1 MTRCVGVLQ
10 QGHRLAH
17 ERGIDLVQGALEAD
31 GAVPVHAALELEAK
45 QGVKID
51 VGPDH
56 PDLACREGPLVK
68 RRVVVEA
75 TVGGVVILAFD
86 PRPESAVDRVEAAG
100 VGGAEQGQ
108 ELSPAGPKKTLYFP
122 LPSWLIGSRMDKTDA
137 ELGAHQREMPGA
149 VVRAVVDIQA

>member
-17 ERGIDLVQGALEAD
+17 ERSIDLVQGALEAD

-45 QGVKID
+45 QGVEID

-68 RRVVVEA
+68 RRVVVEGH
-75 TVGGVVILAFD
+75 GGGCGDTRLRPT
-86 PRPESAVDRVEAAG
+86 PRACG
-100 VGGAEQGQ
+100 
-108 ELSPAGPKKTLYFP
+108 
-122 LPSWLIGSRMDKTDA
+122 
-137 ELGAHQREMPGA
+137 
-149 VVRAVVDIQA
+149 